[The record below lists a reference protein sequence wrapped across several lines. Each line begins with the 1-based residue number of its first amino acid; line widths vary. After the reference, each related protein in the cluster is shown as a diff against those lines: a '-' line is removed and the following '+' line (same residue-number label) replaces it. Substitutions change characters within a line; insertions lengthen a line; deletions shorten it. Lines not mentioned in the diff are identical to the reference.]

1 MVVIVK
7 KTAFK
12 NQYIYILK
20 QQQQQQLRMKYSFR
34 KAVIEK
40 INIFNQRKKTGWQVS
55 FERKYRSLQEQQ
67 VVKNFE
73 LPSLTGGLKRTGV
86 MSRGVLREDQTGP
99 PLCDTLGASR

>member
-1 MVVIVK
+1 
-7 KTAFK
+7 
-12 NQYIYILK
+12 
-20 QQQQQQLRMKYSFR
+20 MKYSFR

-67 VVKNFE
+67 VVKNFK